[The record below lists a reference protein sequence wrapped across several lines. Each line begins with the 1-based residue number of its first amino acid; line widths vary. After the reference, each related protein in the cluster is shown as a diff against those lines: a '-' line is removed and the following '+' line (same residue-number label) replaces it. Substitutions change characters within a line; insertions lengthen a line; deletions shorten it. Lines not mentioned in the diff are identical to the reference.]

1 MNAIDGLKTEL
12 QNQGLVVDSPI
23 LDGNI
28 QRCYTGTTKQS
39 AKKNGWYIGWSKF
52 INGKDYISCS
62 MGDWALSDKP
72 LATYKSWQDDNEFSA
87 VDRAAIEQHQAALQ
101 KKAEAEKAK
110 RHKDAAKKASQQWLA
125 LSDTGNSDYLTK
137 KGVKGYGIKYG
148 HDEIQADFIAIPIRN
163 HEGDIKGLQ
172 LIYDKPLSYDST
184 RNKTF
189 TSGVEKKA
197 NFHLIGMVS
206 PLAPV
211 CFTEGYATAASIH
224 EATDYPVIVC
234 FDAGNIKPVVETW
247 RKTHPHHNFIVCA
260 DNDQW
265 KEKNTGIDKATDTA
279 KTHGCYLFI
288 PDFTGFATDTKP
300 TDCNDLHKLSDLDHL
315 KTVITQDL
323 ISDYLK
329 PAIAATPTTTT
340 TTAPA
345 NDPNDTT
352 ATNGNYPSIE
362 QRPCYLVHEK
372 SFLNEDNRECKA
384 GTYLHGTITDKAGN
398 TYLIDTWICSPLYIK
413 AVTLDQ
419 HNNNYGRYLYFKPMR
434 GAWRYWCMP
443 MAMLKGSGDEL
454 RGQLLNQ
461 GIQINIDDRRFLPR
475 YLNQFYPKDTLEI
488 STQTGWHKEAYILPD
503 RCIGSDK
510 YFYQSE
516 NFHVDVPYRQHGL
529 LAEWQQHI
537 ARYCVDNPLLMLS
550 VCAAF
555 AGALLR
561 PAHQQGGGFHF
572 VGESSKGKTTGLD
585 VACSVHGDETFKRS
599 WKATGNGMEAT
610 ATMFNDSLL
619 ALDEVSEC
627 DGKEV
632 GAIIYQLG
640 NGVGKSRA
648 NKNGGSRATYQWRVM
663 VLSNGERSIECAM
676 QEAGKQIKAGQEL
689 RLLNIPIFG
698 KYGAFN
704 ELHDKQDGRELSD
717 HLQTAAK
724 KYHGVAGIEY
734 LTKLVAETRSID
746 ALATEY
752 AGAMINGEILSSQE
766 HRAAKRFGLLALAG
780 ELATE
785 YGVTGWQPEQA
796 TAGVYECFK
805 KWRESFGGGDLED
818 RQVLQSVKDFIDRFC
833 DARFTDVSRNFDT
846 KVNDRAGYWKAN
858 DDGRTYLFN
867 NHALTEALTNYGLK
881 RGVEILKKHGWLEYD
896 SGHNTKPV
904 RINGKQERFYC
915 IKPTD

>member
-1 MNAIDGLKTEL
+1 
-12 QNQGLVVDSPI
+12 
-23 LDGNI
+23 
-28 QRCYTGTTKQS
+28 
-39 AKKNGWYIGWSKF
+39 
-52 INGKDYISCS
+52 
-62 MGDWALSDKP
+62 
-72 LATYKSWQDDNEFSA
+72 
-87 VDRAAIEQHQAALQ
+87 
-101 KKAEAEKAK
+101 
-110 RHKDAAKKASQQWLA
+110 
-125 LSDTGNSDYLTK
+125 
-137 KGVKGYGIKYG
+137 
-148 HDEIQADFIAIPIRN
+148 
-163 HEGDIKGLQ
+163 
-172 LIYDKPLSYDST
+172 
-184 RNKTF
+184 
-189 TSGVEKKA
+189 
-197 NFHLIGMVS
+197 
-206 PLAPV
+206 
-211 CFTEGYATAASIH
+211 
-224 EATDYPVIVC
+224 
-234 FDAGNIKPVVETW
+234 
-247 RKTHPHHNFIVCA
+247 
-260 DNDQW
+260 
-265 KEKNTGIDKATDTA
+265 
-279 KTHGCYLFI
+279 
-288 PDFTGFATDTKP
+288 
-300 TDCNDLHKLSDLDHL
+300 
-315 KTVITQDL
+315 
-323 ISDYLK
+323 
-329 PAIAATPTTTT
+329 
-340 TTAPA
+340 
-345 NDPNDTT
+345 
-352 ATNGNYPSIE
+352 
-362 QRPCYLVHEK
+362 
-372 SFLNEDNRECKA
+372 
-384 GTYLHGTITDKAGN
+384 
-398 TYLIDTWICSPLYIK
+398 
-413 AVTLDQ
+413 
-419 HNNNYGRYLYFKPMR
+419 MR
-434 GAWRYWCMP
+434 GVWRYWCMP

-454 RGQLLNQ
+454 RGELLNQ

-516 NFHVDVPYRQHGL
+516 NFHVDVPYRQHGS

-561 PAHQQGGGFHF
+561 PAHEKGGGFHF
-572 VGESSKGKTTGLD
+572 VGGSSKGKTTGLE

-648 NKNGGSRATYQWRVM
+648 NKNGGSRATYQWLVM

-698 KYGAFN
+698 NYGAFN

-752 AGAMINGEILSSQE
+752 TEAMINGEILSSQE
-766 HRAAKRFGLLALAG
+766 HRAAKRFGLVALAG

-846 KVNDRAGYWKAN
+846 KVNDRAGYWKN
-858 DDGRTYLFN
+858 TDNGRTYLFN
-867 NHALTEALTNYGLK
+867 NHGLTEALTNYGLT
-881 RGVEILKKHGWLEYD
+881 RGIEILKKHGWLDHD
-896 SGHNTKPV
+896 SKHNTKPV